1 MPTSVTRFGRRETPT
16 FPTRQQLYGIGLSLA
31 VALGLFFLWPAL
43 ANRLLASDYLPH
55 RYCYLSKPGLVW
67 THVIADSL
75 IALSYF
81 GISAM
86 LAYLIQKGR
95 REVPFPGLFLA
106 FGLFIVACGGT
117 HFMEVVTVWVPVY
130 VLSASVKVVTAVA
143 SAAAA
148 VMLPFTVPQ
157 ILSLVHAAKASEAA
171 EGRFRGLLEAAPDAV
186 VVVNRGGKIVLVN
199 AQVERLFGYRRDEL
213 LNREIELLVPERFRG
228 QHPGH
233 RSDFFGEP
241 RVRPMGVGLELY
253 GLHKNGH
260 EFPVEISLSP
270 LDTPEG
276 MLVSSAIR
284 DISERKRA
292 EQALRESQTT
302 LARVTRIAA
311 MGELTASIA
320 HEINQPLA
328 AVATNASAAL
338 HWLAVEPPNLKEAN
352 DAARRA
358 IQETERASGVIQRIR
373 ALLRKEQPQLRPLDV
388 NEMIREALLLADHEL
403 SRAGVLVKTEL
414 APDAQEVLGDPV
426 QLQQVMLNLILNA
439 VDAMSAVED
448 RRRELFISLTKR
460 QEGILIEVQ
469 DSGRGIDAD
478 NCNRIFEPFFTTKL
492 SGIGLGLSI
501 SRTIVEAH
509 GGRLWC
515 NSASPRGAVFRF
527 CLPTAGG
534 AE

>member
-1 MPTSVTRFGRRETPT
+1 MSTPVTGFGRPESPK
-16 FPTRQQLYGIGLSLA
+16 FPMRQLLYGVGSLLMVA
-31 VALGLFFLWPAL
+31 VGLFFLWPAL
-43 ANRLLASDYLPH
+43 ADRLLASDYLPH
-55 RYCYLSKPGLVW
+55 RYCYLGRPGLVW
-67 THVIADSL
+67 THVITDAL

-81 GISAM
+81 TISAT
-86 LAYLIQKGR
+86 LGYLIQKGR

-117 HFMEVVTVWVPVY
+117 HFMEVVTVWAPVY

-199 AQVERLFGYRRDEL
+199 AQVERLFGHRREEL

-241 RVRPMGVGLELY
+241 RVRPMGAGLELY
-253 GLHKNGH
+253 GLHKDGR

-270 LDTPEG
+270 LETEEG
-276 MLVSSAIR
+276 VLVSSAIR

-292 EQALRESQTT
+292 EQALLESQAA

-338 HWLAVEPPNLKEAN
+338 HWLAVEPPNLEETK

-358 IQETERASGVIQRIR
+358 IQETNRASGVIQRIR
-373 ALLRKEQPQLRPLDV
+373 ALLRKEQPQLRPLDP
-388 NEMIREALLLADHEL
+388 NEMIREALLLAEHEL
-403 SRAGVLVKTEL
+403 SRAGVVVRTEL
-414 APDAQEVLGDPV
+414 APDIPQVLGDPV
-426 QLQQVMLNLILNA
+426 QLQQVILNLILNA
-439 VDAMSAVED
+439 VDAMIAVED
-448 RRRELFISLTKR
+448 RRRELFIRLTTS
-460 QEGILIEVQ
+460 QEGVLIEVQ
-469 DSGRGIDAD
+469 DSGKGIDAD
-478 NCNRIFEPFFTTKL
+478 DYTRIFEPFFTTKL

-515 NSASPRGAVFRF
+515 SSASPRGAVFHF
-527 CLPTAGG
+527 GLPRAGG